1 MKKGEIWWVDPGVP
15 RGSEPGYRRPAV
27 IVSANKFNAS
37 SILTVI
43 VAFLTTNA
51 RRAGDPGNV
60 WLPADQTGLPESST
74 LNVTQIATID
84 RRSLSR
90 RLGRVPDDLMRE
102 VDEGLRLVMEL

>member
-27 IVSANKFNAS
+27 IVSANRFNAS
-37 SILTVI
+37 SINTVI
-43 VAFLTTNA
+43 VAFTTTNE
-51 RRAGDPGNV
+51 RRARNPGNV
-60 WLPADQTGLPESST
+60 WLHADRTGLPESST